1 MNAATACSEC
11 RAPLP
16 APKRCGPARVV
27 CSAECRKARG
37 FRLAREHWQAEKA
50 ASPDGVARRVCS
62 SCGEKKEVRRP
73 TWPFSNDAPI
83 GTVCFLCFR
92 RRKKTEYDPAYRAE
106 KKELGPSLRSRVYAA
121 ANLAKAA
128 AAAVKQSQQ
137 SGALELDAD
146 ALERGAEAVNA
157 TAESVMTEVGIHA
170 EDPES
175 PFHKEALQMLADRIL
190 PMATYNELAV
200 QMAREGEFGN
210 VGRRGKAPSR
220 PRYTVNVRATAGP
233 TEDAE

>member
-16 APKRCGPARVV
+16 APKRCGPARIV

-37 FRLAREHWQAEKA
+37 FRLAREHWQADLAAGKA
-50 ASPDGVARRVCS
+50 FRTCAG
-62 SCGEKKEVRRP
+62 CGETKELRRP

-83 GTVCFLCFR
+83 GKFCFLCFR
-92 RRKKTEYDPAYRAE
+92 SRKKNEYDQAYRAE
-106 KKELGPSLRSRVYAA
+106 KKELGPSLRRRVHAA
-121 ANLAKAA
+121 MDLAKAA
-128 AAAVKQSQQ
+128 AATVKQSLQG
-137 SGALELDAD
+137 GALELDAD
-146 ALERGAEAVNA
+146 ALESGAEAVNA

-175 PFHKEALQMLADRIL
+175 PFHKEALQLLADRIL